1 LFFQARDAVIVRKV
15 DENETERNIMKRLL
29 LTAMLL
35 SGPGL
40 QQGLGQDFKKVIDI
54 VVDMET
60 SL

>member
-1 LFFQARDAVIVRKV
+1 
-15 DENETERNIMKRLL
+15 MKRLL

-40 QQGLGQDFKKVIDI
+40 QQGLAQDFKKVVDI